1 MQVAKRCLRLHHM
14 HPAGQNEGILRGTDK
29 SKRRKMIKQ
38 KQGGDG
44 GTEEDVNSQDTKE
57 GGGADK
63 EGRQKR

>member
-1 MQVAKRCLRLHHM
+1 
-14 HPAGQNEGILRGTDK
+14 
-29 SKRRKMIKQ
+29 MIKQ